1 MVSSRLEMRGISLAF
16 SGFQALSRV
25 DFTLNG
31 GSVHALTGANGA
43 GKSTLMAV
51 LCGTHDRYEGEICIN
66 NQPVTIREPLDA
78 KRLGI
83 HLVQQEVDVALV
95 PGLSIAENIML
106 DQLAQPGHRYRW
118 RAIRQQAKQALA
130 QLDVTLDVRRSI
142 DSCSLAEKQ
151 QILLAR
157 ALSHHCRFLI
167 LDEPTAPLDA
177 HDSERLFA
185 VVRRLKQQGIGVV
198 FISHRIHELK
208 AICDTLTVLRDGKL
222 IETGPMADLS
232 GEAIVE
238 KMLGHE
244 LSDIYPP
251 ARPVHSDETLLRV
264 EGLHDDALL
273 KDISLHLR
281 KGEILGI
288 AGLAG
293 AGKTELCK
301 ALFGAS
307 KSRVERGELNHQPWK
322 PRDPADSVLRGLAL
336 VPEERRKEGIFIDEP
351 VSMNLAV
358 TADNSFSRW
367 SLFGHRQAWRWAEEV
382 IARVGVR
389 TRGPGQVLRR
399 LSGGNQQKVAIG
411 KWLRNDASVLIF
423 DEPTKGVDVKAKT
436 DLFQLIDGLAREGK
450 GVIYASGEFAELV
463 GLCDRICVLWDGR
476 IVAEIPGPRPV
487 KRHYF
492 IIQPEERRREQSPF
506 SDCGGV
512 WPSTDFRLSLQV
524 GHVAHRGGAGGGFW
538 PGVGQFPRPE
548 QHHQHSALDRHRDGD
563 RHRRIDFTHRGRV

>member
-25 DFTLNG
+25 NFTLTG

-51 LCGTHDRYEGEICIN
+51 LCGTHDHYEGEISIN
-66 NQPVTIREPLDA
+66 NQPVSIREPLDA

-83 HLVQQEVDVALV
+83 HLVQQEVDVALI

-106 DQLAQPGHRYRW
+106 DQLAQPGHRFSW
-118 RAIRQQAKQALA
+118 RAIRQQARQALA

-142 DSCSLAEKQ
+142 DGCSLAEKQ

-177 HDSERLFA
+177 HESERLFA

-222 IETGPMADLS
+222 IESGPMADLS

-238 KMLGHE
+238 KMLGHV

-251 ARPVHSDETLLRV
+251 ARPPHGDETLLRV

-301 ALFGAS
+301 ALFGAT
-307 KSRVERGELNHQPWK
+307 KSRVARGELNHQSWQ

-476 IVAEIPGPRPV
+476 IVAEIAGAEAR
-487 KRHYF
+487 
-492 IIQPEERRREQSPF
+492 EETLLYYST
-506 SDCGGV
+506 GGTA
-512 WPSTDFRLSLQV
+512 S
-524 GHVAHRGGAGGGFW
+524 
-538 PGVGQFPRPE
+538 
-548 QHHQHSALDRHRDGD
+548 
-563 RHRRIDFTHRGRV
+563 

>member
-66 NQPVTIREPLDA
+66 NQPVTIREPRDA

-130 QLDVTLDVRRSI
+130 QLDVALDVRRSI

-476 IVAEIPGPRPV
+476 IVAEIPGAEAR
-487 KRHYF
+487 
-492 IIQPEERRREQSPF
+492 EETLLYYST
-506 SDCGGV
+506 GGTA
-512 WPSTDFRLSLQV
+512 S
-524 GHVAHRGGAGGGFW
+524 
-538 PGVGQFPRPE
+538 
-548 QHHQHSALDRHRDGD
+548 
-563 RHRRIDFTHRGRV
+563 

>member
-1 MVSSRLEMRGISLAF
+1 MTVNRLEMNNINLAF
-16 SGFQALSRV
+16 SGFRALSNV
-25 DFTLNG
+25 AFTLRG

-51 LCGTHDRYEGEICIN
+51 LCGTHAHYEGEIVIN
-66 NQPVTIREPLDA
+66 NQPVSVRSPRDA
-78 KRLGI
+78 KQLGI

-106 DQLAQPGHRYRW
+106 DRLAEPGLGFSW
-118 RAIRQQAKQALA
+118 RAVREQAREALA
-130 QLDVTLDVRRSI
+130 QLDITLDVRRPI
-142 DSCSLAEKQ
+142 DSCTLAEKQ

-167 LDEPTAPLDA
+167 LDEPTAPLDQ
-177 HDSERLFA
+177 HESERLFT
-185 VVRRLKQQGIGVV
+185 VVRRLQQQGIGVV

-222 IETGPMADLS
+222 IESSPMNDLS
-232 GEAIVE
+232 GEQIVE

-244 LSDIYPP
+244 LSDIFPP
-251 ARPVHSDETLLRV
+251 KRPPHGEEILLQV
-264 EGLHDDALL
+264 DGLHDEGLL
-273 KDISLHLR
+273 QDISLRLR

-307 KSRVERGELNHQPWK
+307 KSRLTRGELNSQPWR

-336 VPEERRKEGIFIDEP
+336 VPEERRKEGIFIEEP
-351 VSMNLAV
+351 IGMNLAV
-358 TADNSFSRW
+358 SADNSFSRW

-382 IARVGVR
+382 IARIGIR
-389 TRGPGQVLRR
+389 TTGPAQTLRR

-411 KWLRNDASVLIF
+411 KWLRGNANVLIF

-436 DLFQLIDGLAREGK
+436 DLFTLIDGLARDGK
-450 GVIYASGEFAELV
+450 GIIYASGEFSELV

-476 IVAEIPGPRPV
+476 IVAEIPGAEAR
-487 KRHYF
+487 
-492 IIQPEERRREQSPF
+492 EETLLYY
-506 SDCGGV
+506 
-512 WPSTDFRLSLQV
+512 ST
-524 GHVAHRGGAGGGFW
+524 GGA
-538 PGVGQFPRPE
+538 
-548 QHHQHSALDRHRDGD
+548 AA
-563 RHRRIDFTHRGRV
+563 

>member
-1 MVSSRLEMRGISLAF
+1 MSTNHLEMRTISLAF
-16 SGFQALSRV
+16 GGFSALSHV
-25 DFTLNG
+25 DFTLRG

-51 LCGTHDRYEGEICIN
+51 LCGTHDHYEGEIVIN
-66 NQPVTIREPLDA
+66 RQPVAIRTPRDA
-78 KRLGI
+78 KQLGI
-83 HLVQQEVDVALV
+83 HLVQQEVDVALI

-106 DQLAQPGHRYRW
+106 DRLAETGHAWRWGEMRKLAQD
-118 RAIRQQAKQALA
+118 ALA
-130 QLDVTLDVRRSI
+130 QLDVSLDVRRSI
-142 DSCSLAEKQ
+142 DTCTLAEKQ

-167 LDEPTAPLDA
+167 LDEPTAPLDQ
-177 HDSERLFA
+177 HESERLFT
-185 VVRRLKQQGIGVV
+185 VVRRLQQQGIGVV

-222 IETGPMADLS
+222 IESGPMAALS
-232 GEAIVE
+232 GEQIVE

-251 ARPVHSDETLLRV
+251 KRPPHSDEVLLSID
-264 EGLHDDALL
+264 GLHDEHLL
-273 KDISLHLR
+273 KDISLRLR

-307 KSRVERGELNHQPWK
+307 KSKVTRGELNSQPWR
-322 PRDPADSVLRGLAL
+322 PRDPADSVIRGLAL
-336 VPEERRKEGIFIDEP
+336 VPEERRKEGIFIEEP
-351 VSMNLAV
+351 IAMNLSV
-358 TADNSFSRW
+358 SADNSFSRW
-367 SLFGHRQAWRWAEEV
+367 SLFGHRKAWRWAQEV

-389 TRGPGQVLRR
+389 TTGPGQTLRR

-411 KWLRNDASVLIF
+411 KWLRGNANVVIF

-450 GVIYASGEFAELV
+450 GVIYASGEFSELV

-476 IVAEIPGPRPV
+476 IVAEV
-487 KRHYF
+487 KGEEAREETLLYF
-492 IIQPEERRREQSPF
+492 ST
-506 SDCGGV
+506 GG
-512 WPSTDFRLSLQV
+512 T
-524 GHVAHRGGAGGGFW
+524 AA
-538 PGVGQFPRPE
+538 
-548 QHHQHSALDRHRDGD
+548 
-563 RHRRIDFTHRGRV
+563 

>member
-1 MVSSRLEMRGISLAF
+1 MTVNRLEMNNINLAF
-16 SGFQALSRV
+16 SGFRALSNV
-25 DFTLNG
+25 AFTLRG

-51 LCGTHDRYEGEICIN
+51 LCGTHAHYEGEIVIN
-66 NQPVTIREPLDA
+66 NQPVSVRSPRDA
-78 KRLGI
+78 KLLGI

-106 DQLAQPGHRYRW
+106 DRLAEPGLGFSW
-118 RAIRQQAKQALA
+118 RAVREQAREALA
-130 QLDVTLDVRRSI
+130 QLDITLDVRRPI
-142 DSCSLAEKQ
+142 DSCTLAEKQ

-167 LDEPTAPLDA
+167 LDEPTAPLDQ
-177 HDSERLFA
+177 HESERLFT
-185 VVRRLKQQGIGVV
+185 VVRRLQQQGIGVV

-222 IETGPMADLS
+222 IESSPMHDLS
-232 GEAIVE
+232 GEQIVE

-244 LSDIYPP
+244 LSDIFPP
-251 ARPVHSDETLLRV
+251 KRPPHGEEVLLQV
-264 EGLHDDALL
+264 DGLHDEGLL
-273 KDISLHLR
+273 QDISLRLR

-307 KSRVERGELNHQPWK
+307 KSRLTRGELNSQPWR

-336 VPEERRKEGIFIDEP
+336 VPEERRKEGIFIEEP
-351 VSMNLAV
+351 IGMNLAV
-358 TADNSFSRW
+358 SADNSFSRW

-382 IARVGVR
+382 IARIGIC
-389 TRGPGQVLRR
+389 TTGPAQTLRR

-411 KWLRNDASVLIF
+411 KWLRGNANVLIF

-436 DLFQLIDGLAREGK
+436 DLFTLIDGLARDGK
-450 GVIYASGEFAELV
+450 GIIYASGEFSELV

-476 IVAEIPGPRPV
+476 IVAEIPGAEAR
-487 KRHYF
+487 
-492 IIQPEERRREQSPF
+492 EETLLYY
-506 SDCGGV
+506 
-512 WPSTDFRLSLQV
+512 ST
-524 GHVAHRGGAGGGFW
+524 GGA
-538 PGVGQFPRPE
+538 
-548 QHHQHSALDRHRDGD
+548 AA
-563 RHRRIDFTHRGRV
+563 

>member
-16 SGFQALSRV
+16 AGFQALSRV
-25 DFTLNG
+25 DFTLTG

-51 LCGTHDRYEGEICIN
+51 LCGTHDHYEGEIIIN
-66 NQPVTIREPLDA
+66 NQPVSIREPLDA

-83 HLVQQEVDVALV
+83 HLVQQEVDVALI

-106 DQLAQPGHRYRW
+106 DNLALPGHGYRW
-118 RAIRQQAKQALA
+118 STIREQAKQALA
-130 QLDVTLDVRRSI
+130 QLDVSLNVRRSI
-142 DSCSLAEKQ
+142 ESCSLAEKQ

-177 HDSERLFA
+177 HESERLFA
-185 VVRRLKQQGIGVV
+185 VVNRLKQQGIGVV

-222 IETGPMADLS
+222 VESSPMANLS

-251 ARPVHSDETLLRV
+251 PRPKYSDETLLRV
-264 EGLHDDALL
+264 DGLHDDVLL

-301 ALFGAS
+301 ALFGAA
-307 KSRVERGELNHQPWK
+307 KSRVACGELHQQPWK

-358 TADNSFSRW
+358 SADNSFSRW

-389 TRGPGQVLRR
+389 ARGPGQILRR

-411 KWLRNDASVLIF
+411 KWLRNEASVLIF

-476 IVAEIPGPRPV
+476 IVAEIAGAEAR
-487 KRHYF
+487 
-492 IIQPEERRREQSPF
+492 EETLLYYST
-506 SDCGGV
+506 GGTA
-512 WPSTDFRLSLQV
+512 S
-524 GHVAHRGGAGGGFW
+524 
-538 PGVGQFPRPE
+538 
-548 QHHQHSALDRHRDGD
+548 
-563 RHRRIDFTHRGRV
+563 